1 MLEEKY
7 NKLRQEL
14 SSLNKVLVAFSG
26 GVDSTF
32 LLYAAKK
39 ALGESNVLAVIAESP
54 TYPRD
59 EIELAQ
65 KVCQGFGVNYQIIR
79 TDEFLDHNFVSNP
92 KDRCYFCKKELFS
105 KLLEIARENGI
116 EHVLDGSNFDDKA
129 DYRPGGK
136 AKSELGVKSPLMEL
150 GFTKQEIR
158 DLSKEEGLPTWDKPS
173 YACLAS
179 RIPYGTEITQE
190 LLARIEEGEKFLRA
204 LGFRQLRVRHH
215 NAIVRIEIEKDDLE
229 KVMSSGIMNKI
240 AKKFEELGYTYVTL
254 DLKGYRTGSMNETI
268 SLPDYA

>member
-179 RIPYGTEITQE
+179 RIPYGTEISKK
-190 LLARIEEGEKFLRA
+190 LLARINKGEEILKSE
-204 LGFRQLRVRHH
+204 GFRHVRLRHYQDLC
-215 NAIVRIEIEKDDLE
+215 RIELAKNEIPRLIKCREHIVDRLKDLGYNYITVDLE
-229 KVMSSGIMNKI
+229 
-240 AKKFEELGYTYVTL
+240 
-254 DLKGYRTGSMNETI
+254 GYRTGSLNTPH
-268 SLPDYA
+268 LRAGNV